1 MQQYVELIPMNG
13 TVIGAQPIKGQK
25 REFVHAKLEN
35 NGTVYSVI
43 AFSPAVY
50 NKFTPGAKLKLLAT
64 IKPYIKNGKDYI
76 SIIAVKAEAE
86 AKHTV
91 PSDYDTE
98 ILDIV
103 KTETE
108 TGVTLFFSA
117 NGRLRQASA
126 DAGMLKGIQK
136 GDKVSLSLK
145 KSWQKLPEGRKALY
159 TITEIK
165 AV

>member
-103 KTETE
+103 KTETC
-108 TGVTLFFSA
+108 TTVFFSA

-126 DAGMLKGIQK
+126 DTEMLKDLQK

-145 KSWQKLPEGRKALY
+145 KSWRKLPEGRKALY